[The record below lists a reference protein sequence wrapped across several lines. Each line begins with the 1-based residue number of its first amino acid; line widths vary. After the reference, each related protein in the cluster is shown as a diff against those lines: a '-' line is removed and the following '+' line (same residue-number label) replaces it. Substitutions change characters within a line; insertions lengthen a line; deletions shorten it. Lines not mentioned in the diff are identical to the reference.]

1 MKHPVSHRL
10 LAVVLAT
17 TLVGGALPGV
27 AYAETTPADKAS
39 AKDWMRE
46 GKDLRAK
53 GDHAGALKKF
63 SAAYSVVP
71 TPITGLAVAQEQVAL
86 GLLVE
91 ARDTLGEV
99 QRMPT
104 KATESADGKSARD
117 EAASLLSDVMAR
129 IPIVEIR
136 VTGVPAGGAVTLTID
151 GRSVP
156 AIAAEE
162 GWRVNPGRHTVVA
175 SLAGRPDQSTA
186 IELKERDRKK
196 VELVFPAL
204 VTPKPVEPEKPAEPA
219 KPVTPPEPARDST
232 PPATPDTPASASSTK
247 YIGIAAL
254 GTGVLAVGIG
264 GILGLAARSK
274 YNSAKSD
281 HCSSAGIC
289 DAEGKTLTDDA
300 RGLGTAGTVVFTVGA
315 VIAVGGAVLWLT
327 APDAGATKTGVTSVG
342 VGVGSL
348 TVGGRF

>member
-1 MKHPVSHRL
+1 MH
-10 LAVVLAT
+10 
-17 TLVGGALPGV
+17 
-27 AYAETTPADKAS
+27 
-39 AKDWMRE
+39 E

-104 KATESADGKSARD
+104 KATESADGKAARD
-117 EAASLLSDVMAR
+117 EAATLLSDVMAR
-129 IPIVEIR
+129 IPIVEVR
-136 VTGVPAGGAVTLTID
+136 VTGAPAGSGVTLTID
-151 GRSVP
+151 SRSVP
-156 AIAAEE
+156 ASAAEE

-175 SLAGRPDQSTA
+175 SLVGRPDQTSA

-196 VELVFPAL
+196 VELVFPA
-204 VTPKPVEPEKPAEPA
+204 VVSTKPVDPVKPVEPPQ
-219 KPVTPPEPARDST
+219 PVTPPATKTTLAEAPKEST
-232 PPATPDTPASASSTK
+232 PAPTPDTPSSGSSTK

-254 GTGVLAVGIG
+254 GTGVVAVGIG
-264 GILGLAARSK
+264 GVLGLAARSK

-281 HCSSAGIC
+281 HCDSAGIC
-289 DAEGKTLTDDA
+289 DAEGKKLTDDA
-300 RGLGTAGTVVFTVGA
+300 RGLGTTGTIVFTVGA

-327 APDAGATKTGVTSVG
+327 APDGGATKTGVTSVG
-342 VGVGSL
+342 VGIGSL